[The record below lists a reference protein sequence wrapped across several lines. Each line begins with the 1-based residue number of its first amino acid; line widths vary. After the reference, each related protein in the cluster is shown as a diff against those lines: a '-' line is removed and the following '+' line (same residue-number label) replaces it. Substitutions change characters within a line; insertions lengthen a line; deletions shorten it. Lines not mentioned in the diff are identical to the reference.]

1 MNYIQISGGIKPDYR
16 TFAGK
21 EIKKRAIKTMSAIPF
36 ETRHTNLPIEFRF
49 LRIKDILMF
58 RNINLN

>member
-21 EIKKRAIKTMSAIPF
+21 EIKKRAIKTMSAIPLAKLAADY
-36 ETRHTNLPIEFRF
+36 TSSCYLSNTDSTNQE
-49 LRIKDILMF
+49 K
-58 RNINLN
+58 